1 MLRQSGMI
9 SLAILAVAIAIFIV
23 TANVSVSVD
32 WSANNDAAC
41 SEPAIR
47 FVDTTT
53 TEAIL
58 VDDVGDD
65 RAELRVSVLP
75 AFTLPSGCGSGDGIA
90 WNATTTAWECAP

>member
-1 MLRQSGMI
+1 MLKQSGMFAV
-9 SLAILAVAIAIFIV
+9 AILAVAIALFVVV
-23 TANVSVSVD
+23 TDVSVSVD
-32 WSANNDAAC
+32 WSANSDSAF

-65 RAELRVSVLP
+65 RAELRISILP
-75 AFTLPSGCGSGDGIA
+75 AFALPTGCGAGDGIS
-90 WNATTTAWECAP
+90 WNATTTLWECAP